1 MNTLRYPKGIMPK
14 YVHDERRFREVGDA
28 IIRFVEARRRVPEEW
43 IYEYN
48 ELTNTV
54 EVFEEEEQ

>member
-1 MNTLRYPKGIMPK
+1 MITLKYPKGIVPK
-14 YVHDERRFREVGDA
+14 YVHDERRFGELGDA

-48 ELTNTV
+48 ELANTV
-54 EVFEEEEQ
+54 EIFEEENK

>member
-14 YVHDERRFREVGDA
+14 YVHDERRLMEVGDA
-28 IIRFVEARRRVPEEW
+28 IIRFVEARRQVPEEW

-48 ELTNTV
+48 ELVNTV
-54 EVFEEEEQ
+54 EIFGEEK

>member
-1 MNTLRYPKGIMPK
+1 MCMTKDGSGSL
-14 YVHDERRFREVGDA
+14 GDA

-48 ELTNTV
+48 ELANTV
-54 EVFEEEEQ
+54 EIFEEENK